1 MTDCVLCK
9 ESCVG
14 FSLVNQPCEQVGLS
28 IVAIFKLIT
37 VTDWIVWLS
46 GENQNNFPESLAK
59 RALNF
64 QKWSEILFLITC
76 LSNENTKDTL
86 EVLNVYMRMWS
97 MFVHYDFMKKGFQG
111 ALLRVVPKNCSFECK
126 NLLCCGKLKKEAH
139 HLGHCSDVFCK
150 YTYMF
155 CLNAYMRLSVCLQG
169 KGVEILV

>member
-111 ALLRVVPKNCSFECK
+111 SSFE
-126 NLLCCGKLKKEAH
+126 
-139 HLGHCSDVFCK
+139 S
-150 YTYMF
+150 
-155 CLNAYMRLSVCLQG
+155 SS
-169 KGVEILV
+169 